1 MAATTT
7 GAVHRQDLSVEE
19 GSPPDLRR
27 PWIAEIEWSE
37 TEDGARFSA
46 IARADDGAA
55 DEVIVAHSRPLDWP
69 PKDPACLDTLT
80 AAVETLEVALLG
92 AGWRP
97 LANGRA
103 WYAKRFEFAPSA
115 SRGGSAAGDLES
127 AARSERLLGDPWG
140 VVRESGDRPVVRR
153 GVLVATVGQLVLAAA
168 VIGALLGRG
177 FVGGDSTPAA
187 RPAAASLTID
197 HGGLRL
203 HVPSG
208 WSRGRAVTVPGF
220 SRPLSLKNTRERLR
234 AVVERL
240 PASSATLVPVAFQQA
255 RPTADERREVVRL
268 SPGQPAWRYRVT
280 HENGSTTVLYTAPT
294 TSGVA
299 TVACLVPTG
308 TGVPRGCETLAK
320 AITVP
325 GSVPLEL
332 GMSVA
337 FYTRLPTV
345 ARELEV
351 SRSIGMRDLAAA
363 KSATAQAAAA
373 DALVRAHEH
382 AVAALAPLTGT
393 RADLPGKTVRA
404 LNAMAGAYVTLANA
418 ARARSPQRYN
428 AAGRGVADADADLRR
443 TLAKAAAAADA
454 AERSPTDAG
463 RRAP

>member
-1 MAATTT
+1 M
-7 GAVHRQDLSVEE
+7 
-19 GSPPDLRR
+19 
-27 PWIAEIEWSE
+27 
-37 TEDGARFSA
+37 
-46 IARADDGAA
+46 
-55 DEVIVAHSRPLDWP
+55 
-69 PKDPACLDTLT
+69 
-80 AAVETLEVALLG
+80 
-92 AGWRP
+92 
-97 LANGRA
+97 
-103 WYAKRFEFAPSA
+103 
-115 SRGGSAAGDLES
+115 
-127 AARSERLLGDPWG
+127 
-140 VVRESGDRPVVRR
+140 
-153 GVLVATVGQLVLAAA
+153 VATVGQLVLAAA
-168 VIGALLGRG
+168 VIGVLLGRG
-177 FVGGDSTPAA
+177 FVGGDGTPAA
-187 RPAAASLTID
+187 RPAAAPLTID

-332 GMSVA
+332 GTSVA

-363 KSATAQAAAA
+363 KSATAQAAACR
-373 DALVRAHEH
+373 RAR
-382 AVAALAPLTGT
+382 P
-393 RADLPGKTVRA
+393 R
-404 LNAMAGAYVTLANA
+404 
-418 ARARSPQRYN
+418 ARARRGRAGS
-428 AAGRGVADADADLRR
+428 AHGHAGRPPG
-443 TLAKAAAAADA
+443 
-454 AERSPTDAG
+454 
-463 RRAP
+463 